1 MTPLSPSAH
10 CLEFAH
16 RSRSIRGRPGNRS
29 TIIVGKDIVMTKH
42 LLVTLASA
50 ATLAAAATPA
60 FADSGLGFDPYY
72 VENPN
77 GSEVAQTHRSATTAL
92 GYDAW
97 YVSGQVER
105 NTTATAGADR
115 KPATRAQRLVRE
127 RQPQKD
133 HAYSVPA
140 FGPQADA

>member
-1 MTPLSPSAH
+1 LRAP
-10 CLEFAH
+10 
-16 RSRSIRGRPGNRS
+16 RGRPGNLS
-29 TIIVGKDIVMTKH
+29 TTIVGKDIVMTKH

-50 ATLAAAATPA
+50 ATLAAATTPA
-60 FADSGLGFDPYY
+60 FADSGLGFDPDY

-77 GSEVAQTHRSATTAL
+77 GSEVTQSHRSATTAL

-97 YVSGQVER
+97 YVPGQVER
-105 NTTATAGADR
+105 NTTATAAGDR
-115 KPATRAQRLVRE
+115 KPATQAQRLVRE